1 MARTHASDAVHEAA
15 GHAQAFAGDL
25 FGDTDMRV
33 AGRIKALCGKSQR
46 LASNATVATRE
57 TIAENPLA
65 ALGVAIGL
73 GIACGAW
80 WAARRE

>member
-1 MARTHASDAVHEAA
+1 MTRTHASDAVHEAA
-15 GHAQAFAGDL
+15 GKAQALAGDL
-25 FGDTDMRV
+25 LGDTDMQT

-46 LASNATVATRE
+46 LASNATLATRE
-57 TIAENPLA
+57 TIVENPLA
-65 ALGVAIGL
+65 ALGVAVGL